1 VERRWVLEW
10 ILTVFVHKFSQF
22 SREEIAAMLGVTKEL
37 RESRFYRDIKEEGKD
52 EAFTQT
58 IPMLLQAGLSAEEI
72 ANRLAITIEQV
83 RQFAQAHN

>member
-1 VERRWVLEW
+1 
-10 ILTVFVHKFSQF
+10 
-22 SREEIAAMLGVTKEL
+22 MLGVTKEL
-37 RESRFYRDIKEEGKD
+37 RESRFYKDIKAEGKD

-58 IPMLLQAGLSAEEI
+58 IPMLLQAGFSAEEI

>member
-1 VERRWVLEW
+1 
-10 ILTVFVHKFSQF
+10 
-22 SREEIAAMLGVTKEL
+22 LGVTKEL
-37 RESRFYRDIKEEGKD
+37 RESRFYKDIKEEGKD